1 VKRAIA
7 MVCVLAL
14 VSPVA
19 ADPRKVVVMQAE
31 GRADPALRA
40 KVDAALLK
48 LVHATDP
55 QAAAGDISYTDAAA
69 AVGCKPDEA
78 ACRDEVVEMLA
89 VDELV
94 YATVTPKPGGTE
106 IAVHR
111 VSKGSTTR
119 DAQMIL
125 PAGQAPDRLDGI
137 APLFGGK
144 PTPSAPPVKPAI
156 TATTTT
162 TTTTTPTPTEP
173 PPPPR
178 EPTAPPEEP
187 PPPPATK
194 PAPIA
199 AVRPSEPPEQADGY
213 TRRRRLELIG
223 MIGGGAL
230 VVTGF
235 VLWGQANIV
244 DGEIASANTRTLAD
258 LQHIQDLE
266 ARGDRFANWGNVLF
280 VTGAVIGGFSAYYF
294 WKDRKAHRART
305 ASITPAVFDHGAG
318 LVLTVGGSP

>member
-1 VKRAIA
+1 MRRAIA

-14 VSPVA
+14 VAPVA

-31 GRADPALRA
+31 GRADPAVRA
-40 KVDAALLK
+40 KIDAAILK
-48 LVHATDP
+48 LVRATDP
-55 QAAAGDISYTDAAA
+55 QATAGDISYADAAA
-69 AVGCKPDEA
+69 AVGCTPEEA

-111 VSKGSTTR
+111 VTKGSTTR
-119 DAQMIL
+119 DAQMLL

-144 PTPSAPPVKPAI
+144 PTTSAPPVKPAI

-162 TTTTTPTPTEP
+162 TTPSEP
-173 PPPPR
+173 PPR
-178 EPTAPPEEP
+178 EP
-187 PPPPATK
+187 PPPPAAPTT
-194 PAPIA
+194 PPTPATESAPIA
-199 AVRPSEPPEQADGY
+199 AVRPSEAPAREDGY
-213 TRRRRLELIG
+213 ARRRRLELIG
-223 MIGGGAL
+223 MTGGAAF
-230 VVTGF
+230 VVVGF
-235 VLWGQANIV
+235 VLWGQANII

-266 ARGDRFANWGNVLF
+266 VRGDRFANWGNVLF
-280 VTGAVIGGFSAYYF
+280 VTGALVGGFSAYYF